1 MPNEIKTD
9 FDPRIMD
16 ESKFLNSPN
25 KLPNIWVTLIK
36 TNQQRLGDLSSN
48 VWSHEFCGKT
58 MSMGKTVIYR
68 HRLCTV
74 QQKVISYQC
83 DQMA

>member
-58 MSMGKTVIYR
+58 VIRRGIPQIVWYR
-68 HRLCTV
+68 IVKL
-74 QQKVISYQC
+74 
-83 DQMA
+83 

>member
-58 MSMGKTVIYR
+58 VIYR